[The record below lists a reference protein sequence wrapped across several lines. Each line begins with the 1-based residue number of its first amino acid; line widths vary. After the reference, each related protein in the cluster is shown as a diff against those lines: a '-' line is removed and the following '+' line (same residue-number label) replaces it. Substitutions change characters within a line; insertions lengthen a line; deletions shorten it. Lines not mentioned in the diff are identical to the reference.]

1 MRLKDK
7 ISSKNLEKIREIFRE
22 ESIVKY
28 VVWVVEAI
36 LIAAIGVVVA
46 FTIYDIIILI
56 PSGLIGEIFGLV
68 GNALLIV
75 VLLEIFQSI
84 VDFGKGKG
92 RSVAYVMDATM
103 SFILREII
111 LEIING
117 EGSLTDLLYLAGVV
131 IMIAISRFLVFYRR
145 VERRRK

>member
-1 MRLKDK
+1 LKDK

-22 ESIVKY
+22 ENIVKY

>member
-1 MRLKDK
+1 MKDK

-22 ESIVKY
+22 ENIVKY